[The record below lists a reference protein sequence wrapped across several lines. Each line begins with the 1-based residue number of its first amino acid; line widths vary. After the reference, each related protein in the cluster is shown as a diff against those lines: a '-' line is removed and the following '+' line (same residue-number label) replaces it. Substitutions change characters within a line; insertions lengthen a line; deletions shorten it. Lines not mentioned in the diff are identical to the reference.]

1 MNRAGAIRGLYAIA
15 DTACLGAE
23 LSSKV
28 EAALRGGARVVQYRD
43 KSNDAARRRREA
55 EALRALCARRGALF
69 VVNDDIALARAV
81 GADGLHLGRDDASIE
96 EARALCGADILIG
109 VSCYNELQR
118 AEEAARRGADYLAFG
133 SVFPSPTKPEA
144 VRASPALLAAAKA
157 QFALPVVA
165 IGGIT
170 PENGAA
176 LVAAGVDALA
186 VISALFAQA
195 DVEAAARRY
204 AALFERAAAKP

>member
-1 MNRAGAIRGLYAIA
+1 MSRPAAIRGLYAIA
-15 DTACLGAE
+15 DTASLGTE

-43 KSNDAARRRREA
+43 KRGDATRRRREA
-55 EALRALCARRGALF
+55 EALRALCREYEALF
-69 VVNDDIALARAV
+69 IVNDDAALARAV
-81 GADGLHLGRDDASIE
+81 GADGVHLGRDDAPIE
-96 EARALCGADILIG
+96 EARALCGAEVLIG

-118 AEEAARRGADYLAFG
+118 AEEAVRRGADYLAFG
-133 SVFPSPTKPEA
+133 SVFPSPTKPDA
-144 VRASPALLAAAKA
+144 VRASPELLAAAKA
-157 QFALPVVA
+157 RFALPVVA

-186 VISALFAQA
+186 VISGLFAQA

-204 AALFERAAAKP
+204 AALFERTAAKP